1 MVDSGTTF
9 EPVSI
14 VVVLVVVVFVVALV
28 VVVVV
33 AVVCSCI
40 KTIRYSNSCC
50 SQ

>member
-40 KTIRYSNSCC
+40 KTIRYSNSSC